1 MAGECGV
8 VCGWCGVWLVC
19 YGVVCGSCAMVWCV
33 AGVANVCV
41 VAGVLWCGVW
51 LVANVCVVAC
61 VCGWCGWCG
70 WCG

>member
-1 MAGECGV
+1 MAGV
-8 VCGWCGVWLVC
+8 VCGWCV
-19 YGVVCGSCAMVWCV
+19 MVWCV